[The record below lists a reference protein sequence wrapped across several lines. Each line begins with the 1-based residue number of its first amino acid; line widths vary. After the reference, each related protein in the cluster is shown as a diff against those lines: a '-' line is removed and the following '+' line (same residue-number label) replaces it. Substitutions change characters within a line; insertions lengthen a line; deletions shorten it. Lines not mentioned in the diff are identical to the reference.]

1 MLLPE
6 VRMTCPSC
14 QAAEQDPRT
23 GLQHMHCRECQA
35 RAIAQS
41 PAAWKALHAQTAVPL
56 QEAIERVFGVEGV
69 EEGKRRV
76 WGWIRQPCGPPCRV
90 RWRAAS

>member
-1 MLLPE
+1 
-6 VRMTCPSC
+6 MTACPSC

-41 PAAWKALHAQTAVPL
+41 PAAWKALHAQTSVDL
-56 QEAIERVFGVEGV
+56 IDAIDRVFGVEGR

-76 WGWIRQPCGPPCRV
+76 WEWIKRI
-90 RWRAAS
+90 RAAQETRA